1 MVRVWTYALLVAG
14 LLLAVRGNLCAQE
27 ESPPPD
33 SVYRTEPMLVQGD
46 KVRITAPRLFSDT
59 LVGRVESLFPDT
71 LLVRPK
77 NAAATVVPLSLV
89 SKLAISRGNKQIVG
103 ELLGT
108 LFGAMLGGLVASEL
122 SPLNSNSN
130 INTNIFTVIGV
141 VAGGMGG
148 YFLGRQ
154 FDRRVF
160 GENWEE
166 VPVSRIRW
174 ETQRRDWEVRPE
186 FD

>member
-1 MVRVWTYALLVAG
+1 L
-14 LLLAVRGNLCAQE
+14 
-27 ESPPPD
+27 D
-33 SVYRTEPMLVQGD
+33 
-46 KVRITAPRLFSDT
+46 
-59 LVGRVESLFPDT
+59 
-71 LLVRPK
+71 
-77 NAAATVVPLSLV
+77 
-89 SKLAISRGNKQIVG
+89 
-103 ELLGT
+103 
-108 LFGAMLGGLVASEL
+108 
-122 SPLNSNSN
+122 SNSN

-166 VPVSRIRW
+166 VPVSRICW

>member
-14 LLLAVRGNLCAQE
+14 LPVAVRGNLCAQE
-27 ESPPPD
+27 EPPPPD
-33 SVYRTEPMLVQGD
+33 SVYRIEPVLVQGD

-103 ELLGT
+103 ELLG
-108 LFGAMLGGLVASEL
+108 LVASEL
-122 SPLNSNSN
+122 SPLDSNSN
-130 INTNIFTVIGV
+130 INTNIFTAIGV